1 MKKLSEELSKRFAP
15 RPMREDE
22 YFDEGDGL
30 FYCMHC
36 HTPRQACVSVLDKWF
51 CPDALCQCQKEQRE
65 KETARRKRQDF
76 LDEVSRLK
84 ASGLQDKALRHY
96 TFANDLGYNPEIKK
110 AHSYVDHW
118 QEMKQKNT
126 GLLIWG
132 NVGTGKTFLAGC
144 IANALLEQCVPVLM
158 TNFTKILNT
167 LTGLFSDDK
176 NRFVESLNKYSLLII
191 DDLGVERNSEFAL
204 EQVFHVIDSRYRSQK
219 PMVITTNLT
228 LEQLRHPADIAHA
241 RIYDRVL
248 ECCMPLKVNNQ
259 NIREL
264 NAASRLRETKALL
277 STVQT

>member
-1 MKKLSEELSKRFAP
+1 MTNANEVITDILTPQL
-15 RPMREDE
+15 REDE
-22 YFDEGDGL
+22 YLNPRDGL
-30 FYCMHC
+30 IYCAQC
-36 HTPRQACVSVLDKWF
+36 HTPRQIQLDFAGKLGAPRVL
-51 CPDALCQCQKEQRE
+51 CHCQQEQKA
-65 KETARRKRQDF
+65 KENARRKQQEF
-76 LDEVSRLK
+76 FDEVSRLK
-84 ASGLQDKALRHY
+84 AGGLQDKALRHC
-96 TFANDLGYNPEIKK
+96 TFAHDLGYNPEIKK

-167 LTGLFSDDK
+167 LTGMFSDDK

-219 PMVITTNLT
+219 PMIITTNLT

-248 ECCMPLKVNNQ
+248 ECCVPLKVNNQ
-259 NIREL
+259 NIREWK
-264 NAASRLRETKALL
+264 AATHLRETKALL